1 MRARRP
7 SPQTVRVLDQLAA
20 EPGRWWHGYE
30 LSQHTGVAS
39 GTLYP
44 MLMRLAERD
53 HLQSRWQEGVAGRPA
68 RHLYRIT
75 PAGESYAAAVPRP
88 VPRPILRVVGPAA

>member
-1 MRARRP
+1 MRTRRP
-7 SPQTVRVLDQLAA
+7 SAQTVRVLDRLAA

-30 LSQHTGVAS
+30 LSRLTGVAS

-44 MLMRLAERD
+44 MLMRLAERG
-53 HLQSRWQEGVAGRPA
+53 HLASEWQESVAGRPA

-75 PAGESYAAAVPRP
+75 PAGEAVAAATSRATPRFS
-88 VPRPILRVVGPAA
+88 PRAVGQGA